1 MERVSLTPPVLQDQ
15 TNVNPHLWHKS
26 LQLILE
32 MKRLLWVMAVW
43 ALITLKKSSGKLY
56 KVGAR
61 KSITDW
67 EIWKWCLAGEDSYHP
82 SIHVELNK
90 TYLLFSIGH
99 SNDWNK
105 KEVIQI

>member
-1 MERVSLTPPVLQDQ
+1 MEGVSLTPPVLQDQ

-26 LQLILE
+26 LQLILA

-56 KVGAR
+56 KAAAR

-67 EIWKWCLAGEDSYHP
+67 EIWY
-82 SIHVELNK
+82 
-90 TYLLFSIGH
+90 
-99 SNDWNK
+99 
-105 KEVIQI
+105 